1 MKNVIIILFVLIGNG
16 IFAQNINEDEKAKLL
31 SEEKK
36 LDIETGKII
45 ANYDLF
51 PAVIKTNMALED
63 ITANKKWNLK
73 EQKSEK
79 FANGYKYLRYNF
91 AISPMNPKDGKP
103 EVSEILFD
111 TKNKLTGYSF
121 LYIDGNK
128 KGRNKSECD
137 AVYNDIKNKL
147 EKEIYLKAN
156 ESSQKQKYQ
165 GDNDSTM
172 YIHFFYYTSNDSN
185 NTLLV
190 AYRFREFAFD
200 SASNTAIIEVFKLPL
215 SFDKINQ
222 KTLRFVSDE
231 SNGYNNI
238 YKMLNEN
245 LK

>member
-1 MKNVIIILFVLIGNG
+1 MKNLIIILIVLISNG
-16 IFAQNINEDEKAKLL
+16 TFAQNATEDEKAKLL

-36 LDIETGKII
+36 SDIETGKII

-63 ITANKKWNLK
+63 ITTNQKWSLQ
-73 EQKSEK
+73 EQKKEK

-91 AISPMNPKDGKP
+91 FISPMNPKEGKP
-103 EVSEILFD
+103 EVSEVLFNS
-111 TKNKLTGYSF
+111 KNKLKGYAF

-128 KGRNKSECD
+128 KERKKSECD

-147 EKEIYLKAN
+147 EKEIHLKAN
-156 ESSQKQKYQ
+156 ESFEEQKYQ
-165 GDNDSTM
+165 DNSTM
-172 YIHFFYYTSNDSN
+172 YINFFFYTSNESN

-190 AYRFREFAFD
+190 AYRFREFPSD
-200 SASNTAIIEVFKLPL
+200 SINNNTAIIEVFKLPV

-231 SNGYNNI
+231 INGYNNI
-238 YKMLNEN
+238 YKMLNATLN
-245 LK
+245 

>member
-1 MKNVIIILFVLIGNG
+1 MKNLIIILIVLIGNCA
-16 IFAQNINEDEKAKLL
+16 FAQNTNEDEKAQSLL
-31 SEEKK
+31 EEKK
-36 LDIETGKII
+36 SDIETGKII

-51 PAVIKTNMALED
+51 PAVIKTNMAFDEVA
-63 ITANKKWNLK
+63 IKKWNLK
-73 EQKSEK
+73 EKKSEK
-79 FANGYKYLRYNF
+79 LANGYKYLRYNF
-91 AISPMNPKDGKP
+91 AISPMNPKNGKP
-103 EVSEILFD
+103 EVSEVLFD
-111 TKNKLTGYSF
+111 TNNKLTGYAF

-128 KGRNKSECD
+128 KERNKFECD

-147 EKEIYLKAN
+147 DKEIHLKAN

-165 GDNDSTM
+165 GDNESTM
-172 YIHFFYYTSNDSN
+172 YINFFYYTSNDSN
-185 NTLLV
+185 NTILV
-190 AYRFREFAFD
+190 AYRFREFASD
-200 SASNTAIIEVFKLPL
+200 PINNTAIIEVFKLPV